1 MNMSGEI
8 RVKTESR
15 YKTLYNELKN
25 FVVGDMHELF
35 FICTCLGYKANNPK
49 PLGSN
54 GEHRF
59 HSHTITPEEY
69 VCYYSIL
76 LEKNNMDI
84 SAIKDDKFVLS
95 KIEEYANGG
104 MEILLKEFLSDYLIK
119 SNTELKL
126 DHTCIKELP
135 KTFLHFIYEQTQ

>member
-1 MNMSGEI
+1 MNMSGDI

-15 YKTLYNELKN
+15 HKTLYNELKN

-49 PLGSN
+49 LLGSN
-54 GEHRF
+54 GEDRF
-59 HSHTITPEEY
+59 WSRTIRPEEY
-69 VCYYSIL
+69 VCYYSML

-84 SAIKDDKFVLS
+84 SIIKDDKLVLS

-104 MEILLKEFLSDYLIK
+104 MEILIKEFLSDYLIK
-119 SNTELKL
+119 SSTELKL
-126 DHTCIKELP
+126 DPTSVKELP
-135 KTFLHFIYEQTQ
+135 KTFLSFIYEKIQ

>member
-69 VCYYSIL
+69 VCYYSML

-84 SAIKDDKFVLS
+84 SVIKDDKFVLS

-135 KTFLHFIYEQTQ
+135 KTFLHFIYEKIQ